1 METVHGPLKMV
12 RYCSDSIKPLL
23 LCRQVLQRGG
33 EHDRGGLLPA
43 HALHLHPHQQEE
55 GEDARQGQQEVQ
67 GEGDKENID

>member
-1 METVHGPLKMV
+1 MEAVQGPLKIF
-12 RYCSDSIKPLL
+12 RYCQDTMKTLL
-23 LCRQVLQRGG
+23 LCRQVLQCGG

-67 GEGDKENID
+67 GEGD